1 MEKIVMIVALALVS
15 VVTAFAASTATG
27 SLAVSGTVTSSMSV
41 VATPGTALSLDP
53 AGNTSGVAY
62 GTVAVSSN
70 RQSWKIG
77 LSSANSGY
85 LVNGSKKI
93 GYAIQI
99 SGTVGGQTVTVGDL
113 TTASMGG
120 SWDAAKFVKS
130 VSGKQLTAVN
140 MNTLIG
146 WAAEDA
152 STTTN
157 WTDGTSYT
165 DTVTITLTA
174 N

>member
-1 MEKIVMIVALALVS
+1 VALALVAS
-15 VVTAFAASTATG
+15 GMAFAAPTATG
-27 SLAVSGTVTSSMSV
+27 TLAVSGSITSSMTV
-41 VATPGTALSLDP
+41 TATPGTALSLDP
-53 AGNTSGVAY
+53 AGSTAGVAY

-70 RQSWKIG
+70 RYSWKIS
-77 LSSANSGY
+77 LTSANGGY
-85 LVNGSKKI
+85 LKNPSDKKI

-113 TTASMGG
+113 TSTAG
-120 SWDAAKFVKS
+120 SWDVNKYSKN
-130 VSGKQLTAVN
+130 VSGKQTTAAT
-140 MNTLIG
+140 MNTLIA

-152 STTTN
+152 GTTSN
-157 WTDGTSYT
+157 WVDGTTYT

>member
-85 LVNGSKKI
+85 LVNGSERI

-113 TTASMGG
+113 TSTKG
-120 SWDAAKFVKS
+120 SWNASHYTKS
-130 VSGKQLTAVN
+130 VSRKQLTPAT

-146 WAAEDA
+146 WAAETA
-152 STTTN
+152 ATTSN

-174 N
+174 H